1 MFEDFSGKSVFDYH
15 DENKDYIAV
24 NMHLKYLKH
33 YPVDHHSRLLAK
45 IMPQIIENELSNT
58 IDYFESRSVQ
68 TFSIVNYKRGTI
80 PEMSTEGV
88 VPALLLE
95 KPENMEKLV

>member
-1 MFEDFSGKSVFDYH
+1 MTNGGEPDENGKVLKYRIPMFEDFSGKSVFDYH

-45 IMPQIIENELSNT
+45 IMP
-58 IDYFESRSVQ
+58 
-68 TFSIVNYKRGTI
+68 
-80 PEMSTEGV
+80 
-88 VPALLLE
+88 
-95 KPENMEKLV
+95 